1 MTVVENIFKEA
12 LILKPSVKVQLV
24 DELLKSLDRPD
35 KEIDKFWAKEAE
47 DRIDAYDQGEIRSVS
62 LDEVLKKYN

>member
-24 DELLKSLDRPD
+24 DELLNSLDRPD